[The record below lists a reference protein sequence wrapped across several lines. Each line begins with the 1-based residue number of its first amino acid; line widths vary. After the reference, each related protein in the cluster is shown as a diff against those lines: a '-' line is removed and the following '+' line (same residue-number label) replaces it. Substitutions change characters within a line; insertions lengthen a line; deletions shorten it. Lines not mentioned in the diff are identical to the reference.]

1 MSTSSILFFT
11 FFDDFCNE
19 TIFSNIL
26 MCYDNDFLQISI
38 KTIIL
43 VSMAESVRKMDCN

>member
-38 KTIIL
+38 NHYPNK
-43 VSMAESVRKMDCN
+43 KHG